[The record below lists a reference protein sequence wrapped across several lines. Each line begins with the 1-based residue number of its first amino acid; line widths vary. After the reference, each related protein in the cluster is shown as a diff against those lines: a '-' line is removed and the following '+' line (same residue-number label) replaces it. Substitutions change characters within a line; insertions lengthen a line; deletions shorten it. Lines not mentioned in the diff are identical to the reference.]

1 MTASTHSADIS
12 ALVSEK
18 RAVPFD
24 RSRSLPD
31 PLRPD
36 ARLSVLD
43 ATKYF
48 GDKTGGIRTYLLE
61 KARYVAAHPELRHTM
76 VVPGSRDSVA
86 EIDGVRC
93 YRLRN
98 FNIPTQRPYRFLLN
112 TALIERVLDR
122 ERPDLIEIGSPL
134 MVPWVLRRAN
144 RRHRIPMV
152 WLFHSNV
159 PQVVTQIGPR
169 VGRGLMVR
177 VARAHTRRVGSFCRA
192 TIATSEAAARDLEA
206 YGVGPVIRGSLG
218 VDLEQFS
225 PLLRE
230 RAHEV
235 RSRAGLPAGPL
246 AIYTGRLAVEK
257 QLDLLLDAW
266 THVERRTGARL
277 VVLGDG
283 AAREKLQRHPYA
295 PRVMWCPFQQ
305 DRGAVAEL
313 LAAADFFVTPSAAET
328 FGLAALEALAT
339 GVPVLS
345 AATGAVAELVE
356 ASGAG
361 RTFATG
367 DSNDLANQAVWLL
380 SQNLPAL
387 GKRGRAYAERHH
399 SWNGVFDRLFAAYRD
414 VVAAG

>member
-18 RAVPFD
+18 RAAPFD
-24 RSRSLPD
+24 RSRPLPE

-48 GDKTGGIRTYLLE
+48 GDRTGGIRTYLLE
-61 KARYVAAHPELRHTM
+61 KARYVATHPELRHTL

-112 TALIERVLDR
+112 AALIERVLDR

-134 MVPWVLRRAN
+134 MVPWVIRRAN
-144 RRHRIPMV
+144 RRHQIPML
-152 WLFHSNV
+152 WFFHSNV
-159 PQVVTQIGPR
+159 PQVVSRIGPR

-177 VARAHTRRVGSFCRA
+177 VARAHTRRVASFCRA
-192 TIATSEAAARDLEA
+192 TIATSEAAARDLEG
-206 YGVGPVIRGSLG
+206 YGVGPVIRSSLG

-230 RAHEV
+230 RAQEV

-257 QLDLLLDAW
+257 QLDVLLDAW
-266 THVERRTGARL
+266 AHVERRTGTRL
-277 VVLGDG
+277 VVVGDG
-283 AAREKLQRHPYA
+283 AARKKLQHHPYA
-295 PRVMWCPFQQ
+295 PRVTWRPFQP

-313 LAAADFFVTPSAAET
+313 LAAADVFVTPSAAET
-328 FGLAALEALAT
+328 FGLAALEALAS

-361 RTFATG
+361 RTFASG
-367 DSNDLANQAVWLL
+367 DSSDLANQAVWLL
-380 SQNLPAL
+380 SQDLPAL
-387 GKRGRAYAERHH
+387 GKRGRAFAERHH
-399 SWNGVFDRLFAAYRD
+399 SWHGVFDRLFAAYRQ
-414 VVAAG
+414 VVAAA

>member
-12 ALVSEK
+12 ALVSED

-24 RSRSLPD
+24 RSRPLPE

-36 ARLSVLD
+36 AGLSVLD
-43 ATKYF
+43 VTKYF
-48 GDKTGGIRTYLLE
+48 GDTTGGIRTYLLE
-61 KARYVAAHPELRHTM
+61 KARYVAARPELRHTI
-76 VVPGSRDSVA
+76 VVPGPRDSVA

-98 FNIPTQRPYRFLLN
+98 VNIPTQRPYRFLLN
-112 TALIERVLDR
+112 ASLIERVLDR

-134 MVPWVLRRAN
+134 MVPLVIRRAN

-152 WLFHSNV
+152 WFFHSNV
-159 PQVVTQIGPR
+159 PQVVKQIGPR

-177 VARAHTRRVGSFCRA
+177 AARAHTRRVGSFCRA
-192 TIATSEAAARDLEA
+192 TIATSEAAARDLA
-206 YGVGPVIRGSLG
+206 GYGVGPVIRVSLG
-218 VDLEQFS
+218 VDLELFS
-225 PLLRE
+225 PRLRE

-235 RSRAGLPAGPL
+235 RSRAGLPAGLL
-246 AIYTGRLAVEK
+246 AIYTGRLAIEK
-257 QLDLLLDAW
+257 QLDILLDAW
-266 THVERRTGARL
+266 AHVERRTGARL
-277 VVLGDG
+277 VVQGDG

-295 PRVMWCPFQQ
+295 ARVTWCPFQQ

-313 LAAADFFVTPSAAET
+313 LAAADLFVTPSAAET

-367 DSNDLANQAVWLL
+367 DSGDLANQAVWLL
-380 SQNLPAL
+380 SQNLPTL

-414 VVAAG
+414 VVAA

>member
-1 MTASTHSADIS
+1 MIAPTRSADIS
-12 ALVSEK
+12 ALVSED

-24 RSRSLPD
+24 RSRPLPG

-43 ATKYF
+43 VTKYF
-48 GDKTGGIRTYLLE
+48 GDATGGIRTYLLE
-61 KARYVAAHPELRHTM
+61 KARYVAGHPELRQTL
-76 VVPGSRDSVA
+76 VVPGPRDSVA

-98 FNIPTQRPYRFLLN
+98 PNIPTQRPYRFLLN
-112 TALIERVLDR
+112 ASLIERVLDR

-134 MVPWVLRRAN
+134 MVPWVIRRAN

-152 WLFHSNV
+152 WFFHSNL
-159 PQVVTQIGPR
+159 PRVVNQIGPR

-177 VARAHTRRVGSFCRA
+177 AARAHTRRVGSFCRA
-192 TIATSEAAARDLEA
+192 TIATSEAAARDLA
-206 YGVGPVIRGSLG
+206 GCGVGPAIRVSLG
-218 VDLEQFS
+218 VDLELFS

-235 RSRAGLPAGPL
+235 RSRAGLPAGLL
-246 AIYTGRLAVEK
+246 AIYTGRLAIEK
-257 QLDLLLDAW
+257 QLDILLDAW
-266 THVERRTGARL
+266 AHVERRTGARL
-277 VVLGDG
+277 VVVGDG

-295 PRVMWCPFQQ
+295 ARVTWCPFQQ

-313 LAAADFFVTPSAAET
+313 LAAADLFVTPSAAET

-361 RTFATG
+361 RTFAAG
-367 DSNDLANQAVWLL
+367 DSGDLANQAVWLL
-380 SQNLPAL
+380 SQNLPTL

-414 VVAAG
+414 VVAA